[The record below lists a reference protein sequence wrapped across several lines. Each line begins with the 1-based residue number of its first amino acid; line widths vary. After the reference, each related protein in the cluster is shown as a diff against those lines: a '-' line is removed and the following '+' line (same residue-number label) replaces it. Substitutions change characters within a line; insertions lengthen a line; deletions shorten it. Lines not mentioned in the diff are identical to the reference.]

1 MEQRTIEWYK
11 SRLGK
16 ITASEVSNLMKERK
30 EPMTEEEL
38 AAWKEQNPKSR
49 ATTKTVPFSDAS
61 FTYLNSKVMENYL
74 PLTSTDIHSKNI
86 IEEYIEQHSFSNRAT
101 EWGTLMEDSA
111 RVRYAE
117 VMGYEVLTVGF
128 VPYDKYPNLAG
139 GSPDGLIREE
149 KGGIE
154 IKCPFTLEKHLQHLL
169 YEKPEDLKDNEPD
182 YYWQCCMNML
192 VTNCDFWD
200 FVSFNPYVSRSK
212 QLKVLRIP
220 RIDEEINLLMERIDL
235 AVEYIRTQ
243 MDKINNMEMIIK

>member
-1 MEQRTIEWYK
+1 MEWYK
-11 SRLGK
+11 SRISK
-16 ITASEVSNLMKERK
+16 ITASEVTKLMKERK